1 MIDVCVK
8 VDFTV
13 GEDERNNDDEGDDIA
28 ELMLMT

>member
-1 MIDVCVK
+1 MIDVCLK

-13 GEDERNNDDEGDDIA
+13 GEDERNKNEEGDIA